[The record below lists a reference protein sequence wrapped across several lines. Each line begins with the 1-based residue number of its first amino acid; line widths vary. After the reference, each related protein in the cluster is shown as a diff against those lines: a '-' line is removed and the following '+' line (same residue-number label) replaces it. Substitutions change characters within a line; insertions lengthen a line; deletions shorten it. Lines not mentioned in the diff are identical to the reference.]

1 MRRLLM
7 KQKNAFWIVRVMMVL
22 VLAFSLILDPAAA
35 LAIKDEPGDAA
46 AENLPPEVELVGPFE
61 VPAGLGQR
69 EAASFDAPAGLAYF
83 AESEPN
89 DTPAQ
94 ANALS
99 GEPLVAT
106 GIIYPN
112 GDNDYF
118 SFQASA
124 GDRLFAAT
132 QTSFSANGSSDS
144 VLELYFADGVTL
156 VEADDND
163 GTFGSLSSSI
173 AGANLPASG
182 IYYLRVLHTSPTGQ
196 LRPYYLYLDVRS
208 GSPAAEVEPNNDI
221 ATAMPLPAS
230 GWVSGDTSSV
240 ADADFYSL
248 NLNAGDTVF
257 ISLDLDPERD
267 TVTWNGQ
274 TGLGVFN
281 GFILVAN
288 DVNVVSPNSEA
299 FFTTVLASGTYYVLV
314 NVPGGGATFGT
325 YHLSVSVFPA
335 DAGGVC
341 TTYTS
346 TDVPKV
352 IPDGPGLV
360 TSDIF
365 VPGNPLIA
373 DLNISLDLTH
383 ANMPDLDVQLLSPAG
398 NNNGLFT
405 DVGSS
410 TQPNLLLAL
419 DDEAALPLNLFTVLN
434 GTVSQPE
441 LAYRLSWFD
450 GEEAGGTWTLAL
462 HDDTA
467 ASGGT
472 LNGWAITICEPP
484 PLPVCAVGFEPV
496 TVFSTDF
503 ESSDAGFL
511 SSGVLNEWEWG
522 LPSYAPIDT
531 CASGSGC
538 WTTDLDGTYNA
549 SSDQDLLSPAIDLTG
564 LAGPVIVSWAQKY
577 SMESASFDHALAEV
591 RQAGGGS
598 PTILWQWLDATMSN
612 TIGNPSQS
620 ILASA
625 GWGTHWRDISAY
637 AGQSIELRYH
647 LDSDTTVQYPG
658 YAIDDVTVT
667 ACAPLPTLVVEKT
680 VGTDRNICA
689 AASEISVLAG
699 AEVTYCFEVTNTGTS
714 DLIVHDLVDSELGI
728 LLSGFPY
735 NLAPGASAFLT
746 ATQTILADTLGTATW
761 TAKNSFDQTASDSD
775 TTTVTVLVPDLLLTM
790 TAGLDP
796 NVCGVDTSLEVPSG
810 TEVTY
815 CYSVINT
822 GTADLVLHDL
832 VDSELGMLL
841 NNFPYVLAPSA
852 SAFITSTATI
862 LADTVS
868 TATWTGYAE
877 NGDPASSADSVTI
890 TMSEPPVVNLVTYL
904 PFVSKQ

>member
-1 MRRLLM
+1 M
-7 KQKNAFWIVRVMMVL
+7 KPKNVFWVLRAIMVF

-35 LAIKDEPGDAA
+35 LAVKDEPGDVTPQD
-46 AENLPPEVELVGPFE
+46 LPPGVELVGPFE

-69 EAASFDAPAGLAYF
+69 GTASFDAPTGLAYF
-83 AESEPN
+83 TESEPN

-94 ANALS
+94 ANAL
-99 GEPLVAT
+99 GTVPLVAT
-106 GIIYPN
+106 GTIYPI
-112 GDNDYF
+112 GDSDYYA
-118 SFQASA
+118 FQASA

-132 QTSFSANGSSDS
+132 QTSFSASASTDS

-173 AGANLPASG
+173 AGANLPATG
-182 IYYLRVLHTSPTGQ
+182 TYYLRVLHTSPTGQ

-208 GSPAAEVEPNNDI
+208 GLPGVEVEPNNDVG
-221 ATAMPLPAS
+221 TAMPLPAS

-248 NLNAGDTVF
+248 SLNAGDTVF

-288 DVNVVSPNSEA
+288 DANAVSPNSEA
-299 FFTTVLASGTYYVLV
+299 FFISVLASGTYHILV
-314 NVPGGGATFGT
+314 NVPGGAATFGT
-325 YHLSVSVFPA
+325 YHLSVSVLPA
-335 DAGGVC
+335 EAGGVC

-352 IPDGPGLV
+352 IPDGPGMV

-365 VPGNPLIA
+365 IPGNPIIA
-373 DLNISLDLTH
+373 DLNLSLDVSH
-383 ANMPDLDVQLLSPAG
+383 ANIPDLDAQLISPAG
-398 NNNGLFT
+398 NDNGLFT
-405 DVGSS
+405 DVGGS
-410 TQPNLLLAL
+410 TTLAMLLEL
-419 DDEAALPLNLFTVLN
+419 DDEAAIPLNMFTVMN
-434 GTVSQPE
+434 GLVSQPE
-441 LAYRLSWFD
+441 YNYRLSWFD
-450 GEEAGGTWTLAL
+450 GEDAGGTWTLAL
-462 HDDTA
+462 YDDLA
-467 ASGGT
+467 ANGGT

-484 PLPVCAVGFEPV
+484 PPPVCAVGFEPV

-511 SSGVLNEWEWG
+511 SSGTLNEWEWG

-538 WTTDLDGTYNA
+538 WTTDLDGTYDA

-577 SMESASFDHALAEV
+577 SMESATFDHALAEV

-620 ILASA
+620 ITASA
-625 GWGTHWRDISAY
+625 GWGTHWREISAY
-637 AGQSIELRYH
+637 AGQSIELRFH
-647 LDSDTTVQYPG
+647 LDADTTVQFPG
-658 YAIDDVTVT
+658 YAVDDVTVT
-667 ACAPLPTLVVEKT
+667 ACAPPPTLEVVKT
-680 VGTDRNICA
+680 VGTDVNTCA
-689 AASEISVLAG
+689 VASEIGVLAG
-699 AEVTYCFEVTNTGTS
+699 TKVTYCFEVTNTGTS
-714 DLIVHDLVDSELGI
+714 DLVVHDLVDSELGT
-728 LLSGFPY
+728 LLSNFPY
-735 NLAPGASAFLT
+735 NLTPGASAFLT

-761 TAKNSFDQTASDSD
+761 TAETSYGLVASDSD
-775 TTTVTVLVPDLLLTM
+775 ATTVTVLVPDLLLTM

-796 NVCGVDTSLEVPSG
+796 NVCGVDSSLIVPSG
-810 TEVTY
+810 TDVTY
-815 CYSVINT
+815 CYSVTNT

-832 VDSELGMLL
+832 ADSELGVVL
-841 NNFPYVLAPSA
+841 NSFPYVLAPSA
-852 SAFITSTATI
+852 SAFITQTATI
-862 LADTVS
+862 LVDTVS

-877 NGDPASSADSVTI
+877 NGDLASSADSVTI
-890 TMSEPPVVNLVTYL
+890 TVSEPPVVYLVTYL
-904 PFVSKQ
+904 PFMSKK